1 MTGQMQMRR
10 GAMLGRNWTLTAG
23 EEPLA
28 EMRWKWPAPGN
39 VATVG
44 AGPRH
49 WKLERVRH
57 EPLGSFVAL
66 DEAAGAEVARLL
78 FSKPEV
84 GVPVNGRLEHAGK
97 EPLTLRPTPSGHQ
110 PGVSNRHGEWALFDA
125 DDEKL
130 IEFRTGSDRAATSGV
145 EINVL
150 RDDPDVPVLVALCV
164 HALQYRGSHRPS
176 HIGDQMSG

>member
-10 GAMLGRNWTLTAG
+10 GALLGRNWTLRAG
-23 EEPLA
+23 EEPVA
-28 EMRWKWPAPGN
+28 EMQWKWAAPGN
-39 VATVG
+39 AATVE

-49 WKLERVRH
+49 WKLDRVRG
-57 EPLGSFVAL
+57 EPQGSFVAL
-66 DEAAGAEVARLL
+66 DVADGSEVARLL
-78 FSKPEV
+78 FSKPEIGV
-84 GVPVNGRLEHAGK
+84 GSCGRLEREGK
-97 EPLTLRPTPSGHQ
+97 ESLTLRPTPSGHQ

-150 RDDPDVPVLVALCV
+150 REDPDVPVLVALCV

-176 HIGDQMSG
+176 HIGDQMNG